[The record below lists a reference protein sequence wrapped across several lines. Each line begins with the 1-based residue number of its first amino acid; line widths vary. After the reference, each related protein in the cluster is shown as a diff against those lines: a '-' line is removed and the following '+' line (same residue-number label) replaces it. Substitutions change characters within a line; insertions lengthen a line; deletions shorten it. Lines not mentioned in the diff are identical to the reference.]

1 MFTRW
6 VFGTEATSEPTQ
18 LPSPPISPK
27 VEHCKPNPTQV
38 DGSLPSPNL
47 KPTTVAIHLDPS
59 PAETQHK
66 SCVPTVTVESILAA
80 HLALYAF
87 SVRYQITELN
97 QQALFKISAFL
108 ETHSPP
114 ADSLVCFIR
123 GVYYDSEETGNIAG
137 LTRGSLLREF
147 VAKYVAY
154 RLDEVKSSPEFKKLL
169 GQGGEFTVDLV
180 QCVMGG
186 AGTMWV
192 K

>member
-1 MFTRW
+1 MLTRW
-6 VFGTEATSEPTQ
+6 VVGSEPIQ

-27 VEHCKPNPTQV
+27 VEHCKPNPTPV
-38 DGSLPSPNL
+38 CGSLPSPNQE
-47 KPTTVAIHLDPS
+47 PTTVSNHLDPP
-59 PAETQHK
+59 PAEAQHK
-66 SCVPTVTVESILAA
+66 SCAPAVTVESVLAA

-87 SVRYQITELN
+87 SVRFQIVDLN

-137 LTRGSLLREF
+137 LTRGSPLREF

-154 RLDEVKSSPEFKKLL
+154 RLEEVKSSPGFKKLL
-169 GQGGEFTVDLV
+169 GQGGDFTVDLV
-180 QCVMGG
+180 QCVMGDSE
-186 AGTMWV
+186 TVWV